1 QAAWDGILDELLAAD
16 RPPTR
21 HTLIHAGREAI
32 RRAVR
37 HTYRLYGYAE
47 LSGYSGA
54 ESGSGFLRYWRTTT
68 AHPTPLEDRVVERLA
83 LAQIWPTLTVRQQ
96 QALTYLAAHEG
107 DYSRAAE
114 AMGVT
119 RANLSAHLGTAR
131 IRILQLWHQGEVP
144 SRPWFE
150 ARPGAGT
157 TAVQA
162 IRARQTNGSPQRLPV
177 HGRERYYKHRCR
189 CQTCR
194 AAARA
199 DTVRTN
205 DRRRER
211 LGRTARNRLTVS
223 QLAQVREQIA
233 SGASQSQLA
242 RQYGVHQTYI
252 SNLLRGKSR
261 PAPDLTP

>member
-1 QAAWDGILDELLAAD
+1 
-16 RPPTR
+16 
-21 HTLIHAGREAI
+21 
-32 RRAVR
+32 
-37 HTYRLYGYAE
+37 
-47 LSGYSGA
+47 
-54 ESGSGFLRYWRTTT
+54 
-68 AHPTPLEDRVVERLA
+68 
-83 LAQIWPTLTVRQQ
+83 
-96 QALTYLAAHEG
+96 HEG

-131 IRILQLWHQGEVP
+131 IRILKLWHQGEVP

-150 ARPGAGT
+150 ARPGAGN

-199 DTVRTN
+199 DTVQAN

-211 LGRTARNRLTVS
+211 LGRKARNRLTVS

-261 PAPDLTP
+261 PAPDLTPLRRTDVQLPTLEEMRRNAYRLLGDAQQELASDWSGSGPTDEQADALGEALRAIAKAKVALDKVARAAR